1 MKGPDETMTKA
12 DPKEVLEHV
21 GYEWW
26 MFRET
31 RELLRCAGKEH
42 SATRNALAEALTIHG
57 RALVQFFYR
66 KKRFADT
73 DSPH

>member
-1 MKGPDETMTKA
+1 
-12 DPKEVLEHV
+12 
-21 GYEWW
+21 